1 MKTILLEKPGHF
13 TVTSTPEPDEPR
25 SGEALVRVHR
35 VGICGTD
42 YSGFLGKMSFYSY
55 P

>member
-1 MKTILLEKPGHF
+1 MRAVQFEKPQ
-13 TVTSTPEPDEPR
+13 TLRLIDIAEPAEPG

-42 YSGFLGKMSFYSY
+42 YSGWLGKMPFFSY